1 MLLSLSQKFI
11 FVANLKTAS
20 TAIEAAIGDKAD
32 IKIAATR
39 FGKHDGLSAISQKFS
54 WVKRYVPYEDFF
66 VFGVM
71 REPVDYLLSLYN
83 SHQKSAFDGKQQSTK
98 GMAFDEFLEVWCA
111 RSWQAKPQLL
121 RFADEHNRLHMS
133 YVIDLSRL
141 SEEFSEICARLG
153 LGPVDLGKKNSSP
166 EVLRREDLT
175 SSQIA
180 WVKTAY
186 SADYAFL
193 RGRPQQL

>member
-1 MLLSLSQKFI
+1 MSLSQKFI

-20 TAIEAAIGDKAD
+20 TAIEAAIGDKAE

-54 WVKRYVPYEDFF
+54 WIKRYVPYEEFI

-98 GMAFDEFLEVWCA
+98 DMAFDNFLENWCA
-111 RSWQAKPQLL
+111 RSWQAKPQHL
-121 RFADEHNRLHMS
+121 RFTDEHGRLRMS
-133 YVIDLSRL
+133 YIIDLAHL
-141 SEEFSEICARLG
+141 SAEFPEICIRLG
-153 LGPVDLGKKNSSP
+153 LGPVDLARKNSSP
-166 EVLRREDLT
+166 EVLRRQDLT
-175 SSQIA
+175 SAQIA
-180 WVKTAY
+180 RVKATY
-186 SADYAFL
+186 GDDYEFL
-193 RGRPQQL
+193 RNRSRRL